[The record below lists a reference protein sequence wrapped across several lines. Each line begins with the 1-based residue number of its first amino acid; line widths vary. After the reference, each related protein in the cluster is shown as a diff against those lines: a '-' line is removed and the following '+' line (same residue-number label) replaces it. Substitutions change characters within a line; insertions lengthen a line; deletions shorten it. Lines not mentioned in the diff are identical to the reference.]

1 MRTTQ
6 LRTGIRVLAAISF
19 AAISTGLTASPA
31 TAQEPNIAASENTA
45 AASAGGSPRA
55 AQPAAAKP
63 NSYKS
68 YFVEFRSR
76 SAASYG
82 HMYVLYGQVNGHGEI
97 VKSDIAGLH
106 PKGDANDCENCS
118 LIPWTVGHVLFVPSE
133 IGASD
138 GDLEEK
144 YVTDRYRVMLDAAA
158 CNKVAAHIKR
168 VKAEKPLWNALVNN
182 CVTFGN
188 DVAGVMGLKTPSGAN
203 LMKPESYIESLR
215 EMNGGKPQKALRFAA
230 PTSPKPASATP
241 PAPTKPKKEPLANL
255 APSPA
260 VEVSGA
266 TR

>member
-1 MRTTQ
+1 MRTSSE
-6 LRTGIRVLAAISF
+6 LRTGIRILAAISF
-19 AAISTGLTASPA
+19 ATIASGLIASP
-31 TAQEPNIAASENTA
+31 TA
-45 AASAGGSPRA
+45 ANETDTAGQASATSESPSASSNSVR
-55 AQPAAAKP
+55 PAVAKP
-63 NSYKS
+63 SYKP

-82 HMYVLYGQVNGHGEI
+82 HMYVFYGQLNGSGEI
-97 VKSDIAGLH
+97 IKSDIAGFH

-144 YVTDRYRVMLDAAA
+144 YVTSRYRVMVDGATF
-158 CNKVAAHIKR
+158 NKLSAHIR
-168 VKAEKPLWNALVNN
+168 QVKAEKPLWNALVNN

-188 DVAGVMGLKTPSGAN
+188 DVATLIGLKTPSGAN
-203 LMKPESYIESLR
+203 LMTPEDYVSQLR
-215 EMNGGKPQKALRFAA
+215 EMNGGKPQRALRYAA
-230 PTSPKPASATP
+230 PASGSPP
-241 PAPTKPKKEPLANL
+241 PSSKPKKEPVANL
-255 APSPA
+255 GPSPA